1 MRPLLVSW
9 AIVLVS
15 VCSYKRDAMTSKM
28 SNGGATDVYLSNS
41 RCVRD
46 NHTSVDNNVFTGRLP
61 VSTGP
66 QHHQWPQQQ
75 HQLLMQADDNTQLF
89 ADNGHCAWVK
99 LILVRILSLQFISW
113 LKGIN
118 HMSTWLLFVLI
129 VVYNA
134 SVTCAY
140 KNIRTK
146 IDLLVMA
153 EYIFQIVNNI
163 PLHYPYKLHGSSMDW

>member
-1 MRPLLVSW
+1 VPYVDKFALISPYAHFQLQHFHFTQFNMFSMFFFRFEKMRPLLVSW

-99 LILVRILSLQFISW
+99 LILVKILSLQFISW

-118 HMSTWLLFVLI
+118 HMSTWLLFVL
-129 VVYNA
+129 
-134 SVTCAY
+134 
-140 KNIRTK
+140 
-146 IDLLVMA
+146 LVQCFCHMC
-153 EYIFQIVNNI
+153 V
-163 PLHYPYKLHGSSMDW
+163 